1 MTMSVTL
8 PVAVMAVALSISLAI
23 ALAIA
28 LASTLTA
35 TLAVTLAIA
44 LAIAL
49 AVSGLHAID
58 IMIADAVTIRIGV
71 SGASLEVAIRRCG
84 SRVTIGFSAVLRR
97 SSGFGKKL
105 SNGIELVHS

>member
-1 MTMSVTL
+1 MSMAVTL
-8 PVAVMAVALSISLAI
+8 PVAVMAVALPISLT
-23 ALAIA
+23 IA

-35 TLAVTLAIA
+35 TLAVALAIA

-49 AVSGLHAID
+49 AVAGLHAID

-97 SSGFGKKL
+97 SSAFGKKL
-105 SNGIELVHS
+105 SDRIELVHS